1 MIQLARHE
9 VIRQLLHLAQVWLMF
24 VVIIF
29 GMKLGVVITAVALLI
44 LWILEANQPRPTTI
58 NLWKQW
64 LVKHVVREQEQS
76 KYHGAR
82 MLFYGAL
89 IVMIVGAVAAIKGWL
104 PRPVAI
110 NAIVMALT
118 MLTIGDSFSAIIGP
132 IFNGPSILGRHLSG
146 AVGFILAGMVTSLIL
161 GVPWVTAF
169 IIAIAA
175 AITELVTPRK
185 WDDNIT
191 IPVVS
196 FVVTILLL
204 I

>member
-9 VIRQLLHLAQVWLMF
+9 VIRQLLHLAQAWLVF
-24 VVIIF
+24 AVIIF
-29 GMKLGVVITAVALLI
+29 GMKLGVVITAAGLAI
-44 LWILEANQPRPTTI
+44 LWVLEKNQPRPTTI

-89 IVMIVGAVAAIKGWL
+89 IVMMAGAIAALQGWL
-104 PRPVAI
+104 PRPIVI
-110 NAIVMALT
+110 NAIIMSLI
-118 MLTIGDSFSAIIGP
+118 MLTVGDAFSAIIGP
-132 IFNGPSILGRHLSG
+132 IFNGPTILGRHLSG
-146 AVGFILAGMVTSLIL
+146 AVGFILAGIVASLTL
-161 GVPWVTAF
+161 GAPWVVAL
-169 IIAIAA
+169 IIALAA
-175 AITELVTPRK
+175 AITELVTPRR

-196 FVVTILLL
+196 FIVTVLLL